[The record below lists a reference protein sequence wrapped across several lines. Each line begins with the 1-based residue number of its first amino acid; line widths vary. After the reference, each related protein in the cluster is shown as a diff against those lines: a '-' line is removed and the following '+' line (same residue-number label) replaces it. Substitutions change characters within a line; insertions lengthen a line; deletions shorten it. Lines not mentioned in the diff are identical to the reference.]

1 MHYLCEIYFY
11 AIKRWMT
18 HDEDTFKNRISV
30 MNHIVS
36 IIRSNDVMSVLK
48 FEVNNIPLLPEVIP
62 AAGVHYQ
69 PKHDILAYEQAK
81 TILQDPEFEIAG
93 IYFQNILSKALLQAQ
108 VHLPNPSDPQKCVE
122 FNFETLKLLFRV
134 QQDAG
139 HVHLATGLQEF
150 QDQTVPELSGD
161 SLLLFQYLTQQ
172 RPYLREKVVEVE
184 VVVEDAVAMN
194 GNVRMNGNDGTG
206 ADNGED
212 IQYDHDENN
221 NNVEN
226 TDDDHDNPND
236 DDEDGQSSVVSVG
249 SCGTVID
256 PYVARILNQEH
267 HHN

>member
-1 MHYLCEIYFY
+1 MSIQVIMHYLCEIYFY

-108 VHLPNPSDPQKCVE
+108 VHLPNPSDPQKCVD

-172 RPYLREKVVEVE
+172 RPYLREKVVEVI
-184 VVVEDAVAMN
+184 VEDTVAMN
-194 GNVRMNGNDGTG
+194 VNDGTG
-206 ADNGED
+206 TDNGDD

-221 NNVEN
+221 NNAEN

-236 DDEDGQSSVVSVG
+236 DDEDGQSSVASVG

>member
-172 RPYLREKVVEVE
+172 RPYLREKVVEVI
-184 VVVEDAVAMN
+184 VEDTVAMN
-194 GNVRMNGNDGTG
+194 VNDGTG
-206 ADNGED
+206 TDNGDD

-221 NNVEN
+221 NNAEN

-236 DDEDGQSSVVSVG
+236 DDEDGQSSVASVG

-267 HHN
+267 HH